1 MASQWGR
8 KETVLWPPQVPIYT
22 VGTMLL
28 AVPIVVSLLFGQY
41 LVKPFLARNY
51 TGDYLKSSAGS
62 VFKMH
67 NSFRLIY
74 LFGGKRTPRVAQQ
87 DDFVP
92 GTTIL
97 PSGKEIGVQLSPAAV
112 AQGYSSFARGT
123 ERKID
128 DEALC
133 GWFKA
138 AIYGGDDLLSAYA
151 PALIEAGV
159 IITFL
164 FCFAVPW
171 DFKRGKRMKYGRLLR
186 GPVMSSPKQFN
197 EILKGE
203 GLGIRTTEKGTIIRL
218 PLRAEA
224 KHVQVM
230 GDTGVGKTTLLIQML
245 TQIEDRGESA
255 IVYDPAGEYVQRF
268 FNKDR
273 NDVILNPLDDR
284 MPDWVISSELRNP
297 AEARTIAASLYQ
309 PPDGKPGEFFTD
321 TPQKLFAHLLKYRP
335 STQELVAWMSN
346 PEEIDRRVKGTEL
359 EAFISKD
366 APDQR
371 QGVLGS
377 LGLIADSL
385 RLLPGKTKPDQKE
398 WSATEWADKRE
409 GWIFLTG
416 TEAEQEALRPLH
428 SLWIDLLILRLLTIP
443 KPGQKRAW
451 FVLDELATLQRLP
464 QFHSALTK
472 GRKSDNPIIFGYQ
485 GKAQL
490 EVIYGHLAE
499 VMLSQPAT
507 KFILKTSEPKAAK
520 WASELIGEI
529 EIERVRETMADG
541 KRAGKSF
548 TLDRQIEPLVMSSE
562 IEGLEDLHT
571 FMKLGNN
578 VTRFSFPHIDRP
590 ARVPSFVHRE
600 IAETAMWFNP
610 LAPEPSGT
618 PSATAPVILAP
629 VAPTSSTVTLSV
641 AEPAI
646 AASALSPADNV
657 ARKLAE
663 MRAEVMELLHKEPT
677 YIALRAAASDVP
689 DSHPAREPALGQ
701 TTMFPST
708 AHPTSD
714 L

>member
-8 KETVLWPPQVPIYT
+8 KETVIWPPQVPIYT
-22 VGTMLL
+22 IGTMIL
-28 AVPIVVSLLFGQY
+28 AVPILMTLLFGLY
-41 LVKPFLARNY
+41 ITKPFLARNY
-51 TGDYLKSSAGS
+51 TGDYLKSAAGS
-62 VFKMH
+62 EFKMH

-74 LFGGKRTPRVAQQ
+74 LSGGKKAPRVAQP

-92 GTTIL
+92 GRTIL
-97 PSGKEIGVQLSPAAV
+97 PNGKELSVQLSPSATS
-112 AQGYSSFARGT
+112 QGYTGFARGP
-123 ERKID
+123 ERKIA
-128 DEALC
+128 DEALY
-133 GWFKA
+133 GWFRG
-138 AIYGGDDLLSAYA
+138 AIFGGDDVWSAYD
-151 PALIEAGV
+151 PALIEAGAIV
-159 IITFL
+159 FFL

-186 GPVMSSPKQFN
+186 GPVMSSPKEFN
-197 EILKGE
+197 QILKGE
-203 GLGIRTTEKGTIIRL
+203 GLGIQTDEKGTIIRL

-245 TQIEDRGESA
+245 TQIEDRGETA
-255 IVYDPAGEYVQRF
+255 IVYDPAGEYIQRF
-268 FNKDR
+268 YREDR
-273 NDVILNPLDDR
+273 NDVILNPLDAR
-284 MPDWVISSELRNP
+284 SFYWSPSAELRNP
-297 AEARTIAASLYQ
+297 AEARTIASSLYQ
-309 PPDGKPGEFFTD
+309 PAEGKPGEFFTE
-321 TPQKLFAHLLKYRP
+321 TPQKIFAHLMKYRP
-335 STQELVAWMSN
+335 SAQELVAWMSN
-346 PEEIDRRVKGTEL
+346 PDEIDRRVEGTEL

-385 RLLPGKTKPDQKE
+385 RLLPSKEQAKNRE
-398 WSATEWADKRE
+398 WSATAWTEKRE

-428 SLWIDLLILRLLTIP
+428 SLWIDLLILRLLTLP

-507 KFILKTSEPKAAK
+507 KFVLKTAEPKAAK
-520 WASELIGEI
+520 WASELIGDI
-529 EIERVRETMADG
+529 EIERVRETVADG

-548 TLDRQIEPLVMSSE
+548 TMDRQIEPLVMSSE
-562 IEGLEDLHT
+562 IAGLEDLHS
-571 FMKLGNN
+571 FLKLGNN
-578 VTRFSFPHIDRP
+578 VTRFSFPHMDRP
-590 ARVPSFVHRE
+590 LIAPSFVARD
-600 IAETAMWFNP
+600 IPETDMWLNP
-610 LAPEPSGT
+610 LAPSKPVSPEPQPSSVPVLVAAT
-618 PSATAPVILAP
+618 PAKTVAAAKQETTPMAVATTVASSPRPAKGPSPMPVVP
-629 VAPTSSTVTLSV
+629 
-641 AEPAI
+641 
-646 AASALSPADNV
+646 LSPA
-657 ARKLAE
+657 
-663 MRAEVMELLHKEPT
+663 
-677 YIALRAAASDVP
+677 
-689 DSHPAREPALGQ
+689 HPI
-701 TTMFPST
+701 
-708 AHPTSD
+708 SD

>member
-8 KETVLWPPQVPIYT
+8 KETVIWPPQVPIYT
-22 VGTMLL
+22 IGTMIL
-28 AVPIVVSLLFGQY
+28 AVPVLMTLLFSLY
-41 LVKPFLARNY
+41 LTKPFLARNY
-51 TGDYLKSSAGS
+51 TGDYLKSTAGS
-62 VFKMH
+62 EFKMH

-74 LFGGKRTPRVAQQ
+74 LIGGKRAPRVAQPS
-87 DDFVP
+87 DFVP
-92 GTTIL
+92 GTTVL
-97 PSGKEIGVQLSPAAV
+97 PNGKEIGVKLSSAATTE
-112 AQGYSSFARGT
+112 GFTSFARGP
-123 ERKID
+123 ERKIA

-138 AIYGGDDLLSAYA
+138 AIFGGDDLLSAYG
-151 PALIEAGV
+151 PALIEAAV
-159 IITFL
+159 IVVFL

-186 GPVMSSPKQFN
+186 GPVMSSPKEFN
-197 EILKGE
+197 QILKGE
-203 GLGIRTTEKGTIIRL
+203 GLGIRTDEKGTIIRL

-255 IVYDPAGEYVQRF
+255 IVYDPAGEYIQRF
-268 FNKDR
+268 YREDR

-284 MPDWVISSELRNP
+284 SFYWSPSSELRNP
-297 AEARTIAASLYQ
+297 AEARTIASSLYQ
-309 PPDGKPGEFFTD
+309 PAEGKPGEFFTE
-321 TPQKLFAHLLKYRP
+321 TPQKIFAHMMKYRP
-335 STQELVAWMSN
+335 STQDLVAWMSN
-346 PEEIDRRVKGTEL
+346 PDEIDRRVEGTEL

-385 RLLPGKTKPDQKE
+385 RLLPSKEQARNKE
-398 WSATEWADKRE
+398 WSATAWAEKRE

-428 SLWIDLLILRLLTIP
+428 SLWIDLLILRLLTLP

-507 KFILKTSEPKAAK
+507 KFVLKTAEPKAAK
-520 WASELIGEI
+520 WASELIGDI
-529 EIERVRETMADG
+529 EIERVRETVADG

-548 TLDRQIEPLVMSSE
+548 TMDRQIEPLVMSSE
-562 IEGLEDLHT
+562 IAGLEDLHS
-571 FMKLGNN
+571 FLKLGNN
-578 VTRFSFPHIDRP
+578 VTRFSFPHMDRP
-590 ARVPSFVHRE
+590 LIAPSFVPRD
-600 IAETAMWFNP
+600 IPETDMWLNP
-610 LAPEPSGT
+610 LAPAPAAPSPSPT
-618 PSATAPVILAP
+618 PMPTSFPSEATPPPTASKQQQIPLVMPSLPPAP
-629 VAPTSSTVTLSV
+629 APTPVKVPTFGPVNPL
-641 AEPAI
+641 PANH
-646 AASALSPADNV
+646 AS
-657 ARKLAE
+657 
-663 MRAEVMELLHKEPT
+663 
-677 YIALRAAASDVP
+677 
-689 DSHPAREPALGQ
+689 
-701 TTMFPST
+701 
-708 AHPTSD
+708 SD

>member
-8 KETVLWPPQVPIYT
+8 KETVIWPPQVPIYT
-22 VGTMLL
+22 IGTMIL
-28 AVPIVVSLLFGQY
+28 AVPVLMTLLFSLY
-41 LVKPFLARNY
+41 LTKPFLARNY
-51 TGDYLKSSAGS
+51 TGDYLKSTAGS
-62 VFKMH
+62 EFKMH

-74 LFGGKRTPRVAQQ
+74 LIGGKRAPRVAQPG
-87 DDFVP
+87 DFVP
-92 GTTIL
+92 GTTVL
-97 PSGKEIGVQLSPAAV
+97 PNGKEIGVKLSSAA
-112 AQGYSSFARGT
+112 AAEGFTSFARGP
-123 ERKID
+123 ERKIA

-138 AIYGGDDLLSAYA
+138 AIFGGDDLLSAYG

-159 IITFL
+159 IIVFL

-186 GPVMSSPKQFN
+186 GPVMSSPKEFN
-197 EILKGE
+197 QILKGE
-203 GLGIRTTEKGTIIRL
+203 GLGIRTDEKGTIIRL

-255 IVYDPAGEYVQRF
+255 IVYDPAGEYIQRF
-268 FNKDR
+268 YREDR

-284 MPDWVISSELRNP
+284 SFYWSPSSELRNP
-297 AEARTIAASLYQ
+297 AEARTIASSLYQ
-309 PPDGKPGEFFTD
+309 PAEGKPGEFFTE
-321 TPQKLFAHLLKYRP
+321 TPQKIFAHMMKYRP
-335 STQELVAWMSN
+335 TTQDLVAWMSN
-346 PEEIDRRVKGTEL
+346 PDEIDRRVEGTEL

-385 RLLPGKTKPDQKE
+385 RLLPSREQAHNKE
-398 WSATEWADKRE
+398 WSATAWAEKRE

-428 SLWIDLLILRLLTIP
+428 SLWIDLLILRLLTLP

-507 KFILKTSEPKAAK
+507 KFVLKTAEPKAAK
-520 WASELIGEI
+520 WASELIGDI
-529 EIERVRETMADG
+529 EIERVRETVADG

-548 TLDRQIEPLVMSSE
+548 TMDRQIEPLVMSSE
-562 IEGLEDLHT
+562 IAGLEDLHS
-571 FMKLGNN
+571 FLKLGNN
-578 VTRFSFPHIDRP
+578 VTRFSFPHMDRP
-590 ARVPSFVHRE
+590 LIAPSFVPRD
-600 IAETAMWFNP
+600 IPETDMWLNP
-610 LAPEPSGT
+610 LAPAPAAPSPSPT
-618 PSATAPVILAP
+618 PMPPSFPSEATPPPTASKQQQIPLVMPSLP
-629 VAPTSSTVTLSV
+629 PTSAPTPVKVPTFGPVNPL
-641 AEPAI
+641 PANH
-646 AASALSPADNV
+646 AS
-657 ARKLAE
+657 
-663 MRAEVMELLHKEPT
+663 
-677 YIALRAAASDVP
+677 
-689 DSHPAREPALGQ
+689 
-701 TTMFPST
+701 
-708 AHPTSD
+708 SD

>member
-8 KETVLWPPQVPIYT
+8 KETVIWPPQVPIYT
-22 VGTMLL
+22 VSTMVL
-28 AVPIVVSLLFGQY
+28 ALPIFMTLLFGMY
-41 LVKPFLARNY
+41 MTKPFLARNY
-51 TGDYLKSSAGS
+51 TGDYLRSAAGS
-62 VFKMH
+62 QFKMH
-67 NSFRLIY
+67 NTFRLIY
-74 LFGGKRTPRVAQQ
+74 LFGGKRTPRVAQP
-87 DDFVP
+87 DDFVS

-97 PSGKEIGVQLSPAAV
+97 PNGKQIGVKLSPAAT
-112 AQGYSSFARGT
+112 AQGFTSFGRGP
-123 ERKID
+123 ERKIA
-128 DEALC
+128 DEALY
-133 GWFKA
+133 GWFRA
-138 AIYGGDDLLSAYA
+138 AIFGGDDLLSAYG
-151 PALIEAGV
+151 PALIEGTV
-159 IITFL
+159 IVIFL

-203 GLGIRTTEKGTIIRL
+203 GLGIRTDEKGTIIRL

-255 IVYDPAGEYVQRF
+255 IVYDPAGEYIRRF
-268 FNKDR
+268 YREDR
-273 NDVILNPLDDR
+273 KDVILNPLDAR
-284 MPDWVISSELRNP
+284 SFYWSPSAELRNP

-309 PPDGKPGEFFTD
+309 PADGRPGEFFTE
-321 TPQKLFAHLLKYRP
+321 TPQKIFAHLMKYRP
-335 STQELVAWMSN
+335 STQDLVAWMSN
-346 PEEIDRRVKGTEL
+346 PDEIDRRVEGTEL

-385 RLLPGKTKPDQKE
+385 RLLPSKEQAENKE
-398 WSATEWADKRE
+398 WSATAWAEKRE

-428 SLWIDLLILRLLTIP
+428 SLWIDLLILRLLPLP

-507 KFILKTSEPKAAK
+507 KFVLKTAEPKAAK
-520 WASELIGEI
+520 WASELIGDI
-529 EIERVRETMADG
+529 EIERVRETVADG

-548 TLDRQIEPLVMSSE
+548 TMDRQIEPLVMSSE
-562 IEGLEDLHT
+562 IAGLEDLHS
-571 FMKLGNN
+571 FLKLGNN
-578 VTRFSFPHIDRP
+578 VTRFSFPHMDRDLI
-590 ARVPSFVHRE
+590 APSFIPRD
-600 IAETAMWFNP
+600 IPETDMWLNP
-610 LAPEPSGT
+610 LAP
-618 PSATAPVILAP
+618 VKP
-629 VAPTSSTVTLSV
+629 VAPPPT
-641 AEPAI
+641 PA
-646 AASALSPADNV
+646 P
-657 ARKLAE
+657 
-663 MRAEVMELLHKEPT
+663 
-677 YIALRAAASDVP
+677 AAAVAVTPAPVTTQQTPLVVQPRPTILPTATPVNMPLFEPVNPLP
-689 DSHPAREPALGQ
+689 DNHAGSL
-701 TTMFPST
+701 
-708 AHPTSD
+708 
-714 L
+714 